1 MRPDAGIFY
10 RPLDD
15 DYTTVV
21 DAILA
26 ADAPIM
32 AVPTDFLGCNGCL
45 KRFTDRG
52 LVLEPH
58 REALGGKPGVAAGL
72 ANDNR
77 AKENAYALSH
87 LVDPFDLHFSRASP
101 ARGRR

>member
-1 MRPDAGIFY
+1 MRPDAGIFF

-15 DYTTVV
+15 DYATVV
-21 DAILA
+21 DVILA

-32 AVPTDFLGCNGCL
+32 AVPTDFLGIHGCL
-45 KRFTDRG
+45 MRFTDRG
-52 LVLEPH
+52 LVLAPH
-58 REALGGKPGVAAGL
+58 LEAHGGKPAVAAGL

-87 LVDPFDLHFSRASP
+87 HVDPFDLHFSRASP